1 MNLLL
6 KTVHMIDPAQGMD
19 CVGDILV
26 KDGKIAKLGQNLEA
40 DGVKVLDAAG
50 LYAAPGLFDMHVH
63 LRDCLLYTSRCV

>member
-40 DGVKVLDAAG
+40 DGVKVVCGARA
-50 LYAAPGLFDMHVH
+50 V
-63 LRDCLLYTSRCV
+63 